1 MNALIN
7 NFYRL
12 IEAPEY
18 LALLGLVF
26 VTVSTTI
33 MSIYIIISRKSYFK
47 HRLERFMPG
56 EKDKQPSRNTSLVQ
70 QSDNG
75 VVRRVTEP
83 IFKAVLPE
91 QEKNRKAGQLK
102 LIMAGFNG
110 KNAYRNYL
118 LVRLLCTIFFPLAF
132 FIYSFFYR
140 LSPEMIALSAAMALT
155 GFFLP
160 AIALQL
166 ATFQRQHEIMRALP
180 DALDLMVVCTEAGLG
195 LDMTFK
201 RVGEEIRPLSKAL
214 SDEYRMTIMEIRAG
228 RSRSESFRYMAK
240 RTGVREVSN
249 LMTILVQASRF
260 GTSTA
265 KALRVHSESMR
276 VKRRQIA
283 EEKAAKVAVKLIFP
297 LILFI
302 FPALMI
308 VIGGPAFISIYR
320 VLFPALS
327 AAGG

>member
-1 MNALIN
+1 MNELMN
-7 NFYRL
+7 SFYRL
-12 IEAPEY
+12 LEAPEY
-18 LALLGLVF
+18 SALLALVF
-26 VTVSTTI
+26 VTVSMMI

-47 HRLERFMPG
+47 DRLERFMPG
-56 EKDKQPSRNTSLVQ
+56 EKDKQSSRNSSLVQ
-70 QSDNG
+70 QPDNG
-75 VVRRVTEP
+75 VVRKVTEP

-91 QEKNRKAGQLK
+91 QEKKRKSGQLK
-102 LIMAGFNG
+102 LIRAGLNG

-118 LVRLLCTIFFPLAF
+118 LVRLFCTIFFPLAF
-132 FIYSFFYR
+132 LIYSSFYK
-140 LSPEMIALSAAMALT
+140 LTPEMIALAAAMALV

-166 ATFQRQHEIMRALP
+166 MILQRQQEIMRALP

-228 RSRSESFRYMAK
+228 RSRSESFRYMAN
-240 RTGVREVSN
+240 RTGVREVGN

-260 GTSTA
+260 GTSMA

-320 VLFPALS
+320 VLFPALA